1 MYQKGIAGKFLT
13 HTYNI
18 CKTWGS
24 EPSNNRAE
32 TRSHSAVQEN
42 FSQQARAIM
51 FQNPNDPCNFC
62 LGGQCDSQ
70 SPGKAIRRLSTRA
83 PNPPPFMVG
92 LTGRIITAV
101 QYTGN
106 QKPTIVPP
114 YFCLCC
120 DRTCLEKASL
130 YEVYGSELEDFS
142 HLYEVHHNFTRRR
155 IQQASQG
162 TQVISPPPLPPC
174 PLHGVV
180 SSPVVGRL
188 WSMEYEGYA
197 GYLGLSRDWKWRCI
211 RSKTSRSTL

>member
-1 MYQKGIAGKFLT
+1 MYQKGTAGKFLT

-70 SPGKAIRRLSTRA
+70 SPGKAISRLSTRA
-83 PNPPPFMVG
+83 PNSPLMVG

-101 QYTGN
+101 QSSGNQNQPLFPLTSACAATERVWKRHHCTKYTG
-106 QKPTIVPP
+106 
-114 YFCLCC
+114 
-120 DRTCLEKASL
+120 AS
-130 YEVYGSELEDFS
+130 
-142 HLYEVHHNFTRRR
+142 
-155 IQQASQG
+155 
-162 TQVISPPPLPPC
+162 
-174 PLHGVV
+174 
-180 SSPVVGRL
+180 
-188 WSMEYEGYA
+188 
-197 GYLGLSRDWKWRCI
+197 
-211 RSKTSRSTL
+211 

>member
-1 MYQKGIAGKFLT
+1 MYQKGTAGKFLT

-70 SPGKAIRRLSTRA
+70 SPGKAISRLSTRA
-83 PNPPPFMVG
+83 PNSPLMVG
-92 LTGRIITAV
+92 LTGKNHHGCAILRESKSTII
-101 QYTGN
+101 
-106 QKPTIVPP
+106 PP

-142 HLYEVHHNFTRRR
+142 HLYEVHRNFTRRR
-155 IQQASQG
+155 ISAG
-162 TQVISPPPLPPC
+162 VTRNTGDKAPLLPPVV
-174 PLHGVV
+174 PLMV
-180 SSPVVGRL
+180 
-188 WSMEYEGYA
+188 
-197 GYLGLSRDWKWRCI
+197 
-211 RSKTSRSTL
+211 